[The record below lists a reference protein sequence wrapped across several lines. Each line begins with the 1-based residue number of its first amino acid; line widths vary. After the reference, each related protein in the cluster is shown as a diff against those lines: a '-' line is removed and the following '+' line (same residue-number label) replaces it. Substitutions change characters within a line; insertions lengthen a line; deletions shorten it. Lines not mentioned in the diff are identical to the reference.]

1 MTKRKQPPIECRLRP
16 NYTKKCIACGHGP
29 VVDVY
34 TRDGHFV
41 NSTAMCGACSFGKEK
56 YADPENW
63 TCCHIYTPDRPPQ
76 DSISRKASSRTLS
89 CSVSAPE

>member
-1 MTKRKQPPIECRLRP
+1 MLAFPFLPSVTFAKARLSFHSKEKDHDQEKTAPIECRLRP
-16 NYTKKCIACGHGP
+16 NYTKKCVACGHGP

-56 YADPENW
+56 YADPQNW
-63 TCCHIYTPDRPPQ
+63 
-76 DSISRKASSRTLS
+76 
-89 CSVSAPE
+89 

>member
-41 NSTAMCGACSFGKEK
+41 NSTAMGVQLRQGK
-56 YADPENW
+56 
-63 TCCHIYTPDRPPQ
+63 IRRP
-76 DSISRKASSRTLS
+76 
-89 CSVSAPE
+89 

>member
-16 NYTKKCIACGHGP
+16 NYTKQCIACGHGP

-41 NSTAMCGACSFGKEK
+41 NSTSMCGACSFGKEK

-63 TCCHIYTPDRPPQ
+63 
-76 DSISRKASSRTLS
+76 
-89 CSVSAPE
+89 

>member
-41 NSTAMCGACSFGKEK
+41 NSTSCAVHAASARK
-56 YADPENW
+56 N
-63 TCCHIYTPDRPPQ
+63 TPILKTG
-76 DSISRKASSRTLS
+76 S
-89 CSVSAPE
+89 

>member
-34 TRDGHFV
+34 TRDEIG
-41 NSTAMCGACSFGKEK
+41 
-56 YADPENW
+56 
-63 TCCHIYTPDRPPQ
+63 R
-76 DSISRKASSRTLS
+76 ASCRERVLLA
-89 CSVSAPE
+89 V

>member
-56 YADPENW
+56 LKEHGITEGNV
-63 TCCHIYTPDRPPQ
+63 TG
-76 DSISRKASSRTLS
+76 
-89 CSVSAPE
+89 

>member
-41 NSTAMCGACSFGKEK
+41 NSTSMCCACSFGKEK

-63 TCCHIYTPDRPPQ
+63 
-76 DSISRKASSRTLS
+76 
-89 CSVSAPE
+89 

>member
-41 NSTAMCGACSFGKEK
+41 NSTSMCGACSFGKEK

-63 TCCHIYTPDRPPQ
+63 ELIVPESPNSFLPLRMKDAMTHAAM
-76 DSISRKASSRTLS
+76 ASFI
-89 CSVSAPE
+89 CS